1 MSVTFDDRDRES
13 VVRDL
18 ADCDEDVRRLA
29 VERVGAL
36 PLDEALP
43 LLVERLGDA
52 SWRVRKV
59 AVERLVACPD
69 SERIAS
75 VLITALGDGENPG
88 RRNAAVEA
96 LVHCGPRVVPGLLAA
111 TASDDIDVRK
121 LVVDALA
128 GIADARSTDTLVD
141 LLGDPDPNVRAA
153 AADALGAIGG
163 EGVAEALLAL
173 AVRDGEDQLVR
184 FSALHALGS
193 LEAPVQARDL
203 APVLDDPILR
213 AAGLDLL
220 GWQDD
225 AEAVAVLLKGLTA
238 NSRSSRESAMRSL
251 LRLLSRVDDARAERL
266 VEEIREV
273 AAASR
278 SLVESAIDRLPDADL
293 STRLVIIQFLGLL
306 RAEEA
311 AVPILLAGR
320 DEALAQV
327 SLATL
332 EDMGEMAQRAV
343 DAAWPQLDTQARR
356 DACVLF
362 GSSGG
367 EPGAARLLAALEDA
381 EPELRIA
388 AARSIGR
395 CRLAEGLA
403 LLVRRLDSV
412 ASEVDFESEE
422 EVLALI
428 EALIAVAEPRA
439 GDDGRITEQAVEL
452 LRSHLEGAVET
463 ARLAIAK
470 VLGCIGRREDTQLVT
485 FLLKDPSALVRRA
498 AVDALARIE
507 PGTAAEPLR
516 LALADEAATV
526 RIAAAVALGSS
537 ASDAVIED
545 LRRLAEDEDPRV
557 RAAAVR
563 ALGHRFGN
571 AEDEARRSA
580 TVLSLE
586 EALADE
592 ALVALAAVEAL
603 DEIGG
608 EEAAGRVVALLER
621 SEPELV
627 REAVTCIGRHG
638 EAEALD
644 MLVPLVSHAD
654 WSVRAEAIQALADR
668 GVARAVPSILRRLET
683 EQDEFVRDAI
693 LRALKRLEG

>member
-1 MSVTFDDRDRES
+1 MDVTFDDRDRES

-18 ADCDEDVRRLA
+18 ASSDEDVRRLA
-29 VERVGAL
+29 VERVGL
-36 PLDEALP
+36 LRLDDALP
-43 LLVERLGDA
+43 LLVERLGDS

-69 SERIAS
+69 SEKIAGAL
-75 VLITALGDGENPG
+75 VAALGDGDNPG

-96 LVHCGPRVVPGLLAA
+96 LIHCGTRVVPGLLSA
-111 TASDDIDVRK
+111 TQNDDIDVRK

-128 GIADARSTDTLVD
+128 GIADARSTDTLIG
-141 LLGDPDPNVRAA
+141 LLNDADSNVRAA

-173 AVRDGEDQLVR
+173 GVDAAEGQLVR
-184 FSALHALGS
+184 FSALHALGI
-193 LEAPVQARDL
+193 LEAPVCARDL
-203 APVLDDPILR
+203 GPVLDDPILR
-213 AAGLDLL
+213 AVGLDLL

-225 AEAVAVLLKGLTA
+225 EEAVAVLLKGLAA

-251 LRLLSRVDDARAERL
+251 LRLLSRLDDAEADGL
-266 VEEIREV
+266 VGQIRE
-273 AAASR
+273 AAAAAPQV
-278 SLVESAIDRLPDADL
+278 VESAIERLPDADL
-293 STRLVIIQFLGLL
+293 STQLVLIQFLGLL
-306 RAEEA
+306 RVEQA

-327 SLATL
+327 ALATL
-332 EDMGEMAQRAV
+332 EDLGEMAQRAV
-343 DAAWPQLDTQARR
+343 DAAWPWLDTQARR

-362 GSSGG
+362 GSAGDG
-367 EPGAARLLAALEDA
+367 PGAARLLAALEDP

-395 CRLAEGLA
+395 CRLTEGLA
-403 LLVRRLDSV
+403 LLVHRLDSV
-412 ASEVDFESEE
+412 ASDVDFETED
-422 EVLALI
+422 EVIALT
-428 EALIAVAEPRA
+428 EALIAVAQPRA
-439 GDDGRITEQAVEL
+439 GDDERVTVQAIEL

-498 AVDALARIE
+498 AVDALARLE

-526 RIAAAVALGSS
+526 RIAAAVALGYSE
-537 ASDAVIED
+537 SDAVFED
-545 LRRLAEDEDPRV
+545 LRRLAEDDDPRV

-563 ALGHRFGN
+563 ALGHRFGRS
-571 AEDEARRSA
+571 EDEAMRGA
-580 TVLSLE
+580 TALTLE
-586 EALADE
+586 QALADE
-592 ALVALAAVEAL
+592 ALIALAAVEAL
-603 DEIGG
+603 NEIGG
-608 EEAAGRVVALLER
+608 EAAAGRAVALVER

-627 REAVTCIGRHG
+627 REAVICIGRHG
-638 EAEALD
+638 DAEALD
-644 MLVPLVSHAD
+644 TLVPLVSHAD

-668 GVARAVPSILRRLET
+668 GMVRAVPPILRRLET

>member
-1 MSVTFDDRDRES
+1 
-13 VVRDL
+13 VR
-18 ADCDEDVRRLA
+18 V
-29 VERVGAL
+29 
-36 PLDEALP
+36 
-43 LLVERLGDA
+43 
-52 SWRVRKV
+52 
-59 AVERLVACPD
+59 
-69 SERIAS
+69 
-75 VLITALGDGENPG
+75 
-88 RRNAAVEA
+88 
-96 LVHCGPRVVPGLLAA
+96 
-111 TASDDIDVRK
+111 
-121 LVVDALA
+121 
-128 GIADARSTDTLVD
+128 
-141 LLGDPDPNVRAA
+141 
-153 AADALGAIGG
+153 
-163 EGVAEALLAL
+163 
-173 AVRDGEDQLVR
+173 
-184 FSALHALGS
+184 
-193 LEAPVQARDL
+193 RDL

-225 AEAVAVLLKGLTA
+225 DEAVAVLLKGLTA

-251 LRLLSRVDDARAERL
+251 LRLLSRVDDAQAGRL
-266 VEEIREV
+266 VGQLREA
-273 AAASR
+273 AAAS
-278 SLVESAIDRLPDADL
+278 SLVFESAIERLPDADL
-293 STRLVIIQFLGLL
+293 STQLVIIQFLGLL

-327 SLATL
+327 ALATL
-332 EDMGEMAQRAV
+332 EDLGEMAQWAV

-362 GSSGG
+362 GSTGG

-403 LLVRRLDSV
+403 LLVHRLDSV
-412 ASEVDFESEE
+412 ASEVDFESED
-422 EVLALI
+422 EVLALT

-439 GDDGRITEQAVEL
+439 GDDGRVTEQAVEL

-498 AVDALARIE
+498 AVDALARLE
-507 PGTAAEPLR
+507 PGTAAEPVR

-545 LRRLAEDEDPRV
+545 LQRLAEDDDPRV

-580 TVLSLE
+580 TARTLE
-586 EALADE
+586 TALADE

-603 DEIGG
+603 GEIGG
-608 EEAAGRVVALLER
+608 EEGACRVVALLER
-621 SEPELV
+621 PEPELV

-638 EAEALD
+638 KVEELD
-644 MLVPLVSHAD
+644 TLVPLVSHAD
-654 WSVRAEAIQALADR
+654 WSVRAEAIQTLADR
-668 GVARAVPSILRRLET
+668 GVARAVPPILRRLET
-683 EQDEFVRDAI
+683 EQDEFVRDVI

>member
-1 MSVTFDDRDRES
+1 MNVTFDDRDRES

-18 ADCDEDVRRLA
+18 ANCDEDVRRLA
-29 VERVGAL
+29 VERIGVL

-52 SWRVRKV
+52 SWRVRK
-59 AVERLVACPD
+59 ATVERLVACPD
-69 SERIAS
+69 SERIAR
-75 VLITALGDGENPG
+75 VLVGALGDGENPG

-96 LVHCGPRVVPGLLAA
+96 LVHCGPRVVPGLMAA

-128 GIADARSTDTLVD
+128 GIADARSTDTLVG

-153 AADALGAIGG
+153 AADALGAIGD
-163 EGVAEALLAL
+163 EGVTEALLAL

-193 LEAPVQARDL
+193 LDAPVRARDL
-203 APVLDDPILR
+203 
-213 AAGLDLL
+213 AGLDLL
-220 GWQDD
+220 GWRDD

-251 LRLLSRVDDARAERL
+251 LRLLSRVDDTRADRL
-266 VEEIREV
+266 VGQIREA

-278 SLVESAIDRLPDADL
+278 SMVESAIDRLPDADL

-343 DAAWPQLDTQARR
+343 DAAWPRLDTQARR

-362 GSSGG
+362 GSTGG
-367 EPGAARLLAALEDA
+367 QPGAARLLAALEDA

-388 AARSIGR
+388 AARSIGH

-403 LLVRRLDSV
+403 LLVRRLERV
-412 ASEVDFESEE
+412 ASEVDFESED
-422 EVLALI
+422 EVLALT

-439 GDDGRITEQAVEL
+439 GDDGRVTEQAVEL
-452 LRSHLEGAVET
+452 LRSYLEGAVET

-470 VLGCIGRREDTQLVT
+470 VLGCIGRREETQLVT

-563 ALGHRFGN
+563 ALGHRFGSS
-571 AEDEARRSA
+571 EDEARRSA
-580 TVLSLE
+580 TALALE
-586 EALADE
+586 QALADE

-608 EEAAGRVVALLER
+608 DEAAACVVALLER

-638 EAEALD
+638 KAEALD

-668 GVARAVPSILRRLET
+668 GVARAVPPILRRLET

>member
-1 MSVTFDDRDRES
+1 MSVTFDDRDRQS

-18 ADCDEDVRRLA
+18 ESSDDDVRRLA
-29 VERVGAL
+29 VERVGLL

-59 AVERLVACPD
+59 TVERLVACPD
-69 SERIAS
+69 TERVVGAL
-75 VLITALGDGENPG
+75 VAALGDGENPG

-96 LVHCGPRVVPGLLAA
+96 LVHCGSRVVPGLLAA
-111 TASDDIDVRK
+111 TESHDIDVRK

-128 GIADARSTDTLVD
+128 GIADARSTDTLVG
-141 LLGDPDPNVRAA
+141 LLGDRDPNVRAA

-173 AVRDGEDQLVR
+173 GVREGEDQLVR

-193 LEAPVQARDL
+193 SEAPVRARDL
-203 APVLDDPILR
+203 APVLNDPILR

-225 AEAVAVLLKGLTA
+225 DEAVAVLLKGLTA
-238 NSRSSRESAMRSL
+238 GSRSSRESAMRSL
-251 LRLLSRVDDARAERL
+251 VRLLSRVDDERAERL
-266 VEEIREV
+266 VGQIREV
-273 AAASR
+273 AAASPAV
-278 SLVESAIDRLPDADL
+278 VEGAIDRLADADL

-306 RAEEA
+306 REERA

-320 DEALAQV
+320 DEALEEV

-332 EDMGEMAQRAV
+332 EDLGEMAQRAV

-362 GSSGG
+362 GSAAGG
-367 EPGAARLLAALEDA
+367 AGAARLLAALEGP

-395 CRLAEGLA
+395 RRLVEGLA

-412 ASEVDFESEE
+412 ASEGDFESED
-422 EVLALI
+422 EVLALT
-428 EALIAVAEPRA
+428 EALIAVAEPRP
-439 GDDGRITEQAVEL
+439 GDDGRVTEQAVAM

-498 AVDALARIE
+498 AVDALARLE

-537 ASDAVIED
+537 ESDAVIDD
-545 LRRLAEDEDPRV
+545 LRRLAEDDDPRV

-563 ALGHRFGN
+563 ALGHRFGS
-571 AEDEARRSA
+571 AEDETWRSS
-580 TVLSLE
+580 TLLTLE

-603 DEIGG
+603 QEIGG
-608 EEAAGRVVALLER
+608 DEAAGRVAALLAR
-621 SEPELV
+621 PEPELV

-638 EAEALD
+638 DLEALD

-654 WSVRAEAIQALADR
+654 WSVRAEAIQAVADR
-668 GVARAVPSILRRLET
+668 GVARALPPILRRLET
-683 EQDEFVRDAI
+683 EQDEFVREAI
-693 LRALKRLEG
+693 LRALERLEG

>member
-1 MSVTFDDRDRES
+1 MSE
-13 VVRDL
+13 L
-18 ADCDEDVRRLA
+18 
-29 VERVGAL
+29 L

-52 SWRVRKV
+52 SWRVRKA

-75 VLITALGDGENPG
+75 ALVAALGDGENPG
-88 RRNAAVEA
+88 RRNSAVEA

-128 GIADARSTDTLVD
+128 GIADARSTDTLVG

-173 AVRDGEDQLVR
+173 GVRDGEDQLVR

-193 LEAPVQARDL
+193 LEAPVRARDL

-225 AEAVAVLLKGLTA
+225 DEAVAVLLKGLD
-238 NSRSSRESAMRSL
+238 RGLSL
-251 LRLLSRVDDARAERL
+251 EPRVGDAL
-266 VEEIREV
+266 
-273 AAASR
+273 AAAP
-278 SLVESAIDRLPDADL
+278 A
-293 STRLVIIQFLGLL
+293 
-306 RAEEA
+306 
-311 AVPILLAGR
+311 LAGR
-320 DEALAQV
+320 RCAGRPSGGADPRGGRRIASGGRERH
-327 SLATL
+327 
-332 EDMGEMAQRAV
+332 RAASGRRPL
-343 DAAWPQLDTQARR
+343 DAAR
-356 DACVLF
+356 DHPV
-362 GSSGG
+362 
-367 EPGAARLLAALEDA
+367 PGAAARGGGRGSDSAGRTRRGARAGLARDA
-381 EPELRIA
+381 GGSWARWPSGPSTPPGRSSTRRRAGMPACSSEAPEASPARPACWRRWRTPEPELRIA

-403 LLVRRLDSV
+403 LLVHRLDSV
-412 ASEVDFESEE
+412 ASEMDFESED
-422 EVLALI
+422 EVLALT

-439 GDDGRITEQAVEL
+439 GDDGRVTEQAVEL

-498 AVDALARIE
+498 AVDALARLE

-545 LRRLAEDEDPRV
+545 LQRLAEDDDPRV

-580 TVLSLE
+580 TALTLE

-603 DEIGG
+603 GEIGG

-621 SEPELV
+621 PEPELV

-638 EAEALD
+638 EAEELD

-668 GVARAVPSILRRLET
+668 GVVRAVPPILRRLET

-693 LRALKRLEG
+693 LRALERLEG

>member
-18 ADCDEDVRRLA
+18 ASSDEDVRRLA
-29 VERVGAL
+29 VERVGVL
-36 PLDEALP
+36 PLDEAMP

-69 SERIAS
+69 SERIAG
-75 VLITALGDGENPG
+75 VLIAALGDGENPG
-88 RRNAAVEA
+88 RRNGAVEA
-96 LVHCGPRVVPGLLAA
+96 LVQCGPRVVPGLLAS

-128 GIADARSTDTLVD
+128 GIADARSTDTLVG

-163 EGVAEALLAL
+163 EGVAEALLAVG
-173 AVRDGEDQLVR
+173 VRGGEDQLVR
-184 FSALHALGS
+184 FSALRALGS
-193 LEAPVQARDL
+193 LEVPVQASDL
-203 APVLDDPILR
+203 APVLDDPILH
-213 AAGLDLL
+213 AAGLELL
-220 GWQDD
+220 GWRDD

-251 LRLLSRVDDARAERL
+251 LRLLSRVDDARADRL
-266 VEEIREV
+266 VGQIREV
-273 AAASR
+273 AAASP
-278 SLVESAIDRLPDADL
+278 SVVESAIDRLPDADL
-293 STRLVIIQFLGLL
+293 STQLVIIQLLGLL

-327 SLATL
+327 SRATL
-332 EDMGEMAQRAV
+332 EDMGEVAQRAV
-343 DAAWPQLDTQARR
+343 DAAWPRLDTQARR

-362 GSSGG
+362 GSTGG

-381 EPELRIA
+381 ETELRIA

-412 ASEVDFESEE
+412 ASEVDFESED
-422 EVLALI
+422 EVLALT

-439 GDDGRITEQAVEL
+439 GDDGRVTEQAVEL

-498 AVDALARIE
+498 AVDALARLE

-537 ASDAVIED
+537 ASDEVMED
-545 LRRLAEDEDPRV
+545 LRRLAEDDDPRV

-580 TVLSLE
+580 TTLALE

-603 DEIGG
+603 GEIGG

-668 GVARAVPSILRRLET
+668 GVGRAVPPILRRLET